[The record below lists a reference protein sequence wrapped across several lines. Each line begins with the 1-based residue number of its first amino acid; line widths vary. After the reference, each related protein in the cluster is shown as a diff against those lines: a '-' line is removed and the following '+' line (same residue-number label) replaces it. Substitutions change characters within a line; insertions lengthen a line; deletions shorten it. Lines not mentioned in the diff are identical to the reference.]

1 MELLKYVTPDSVKTF
16 AGSKLIIKS
25 VREFLSQN
33 QLNKWLLCLLGPDGC
48 GKSTLV
54 SLLLKDMNYEVLEI
68 GKQSF
73 NVQEIK
79 TFICN
84 KTIESFTNKRNK
96 AIFLDDID
104 ILVSLDKMALSK
116 LLGLQDMLS
125 QQHIKVVMTCNIND
139 ERKISDHKKD
149 IVIHKMYHPSIRDTY
164 AYLMMCFD
172 EHHVD
177 YSPGELLHIVT
188 KCKGSIRQTVM
199 SLGSTK
205 DELIQRADE
214 TGFKDMN
221 SFEMTKKILER
232 RSTPS
237 ELDCFMYSDTGVIPY
252 MMYENIPDEIDA
264 NYRLK
269 RGKHQPTL
277 LDIYEDI
284 NDTYIN
290 ASLMEEK
297 SFHLLDW
304 SMHKYADIL
313 RVKRTALTLESL
325 EKKATRVDVQYR
337 FSQALSKMSHKNI
350 LAKKVRTVSTNANV
364 SHAAILNATD
374 QNVQSRNK
382 LQPGM
387 QQELSIQNTYEKY
400 LL

>member
-16 AGSKLIIKS
+16 ASSKLVIKS
-25 VREFLSQN
+25 IREFLNQSQ
-33 QLNKWLLCLLGPDGC
+33 LSKWLLCLLGPDGC
-48 GKSTLV
+48 GKTTLV
-54 SLLLKDMNYEVLEI
+54 SLLLKDMDYEVLEI
-68 GKQSF
+68 GKHSF
-73 NVQEIK
+73 NLQEIK

-84 KTIESFTNKRNK
+84 KTIESYITKRNK
-96 AIFLDDID
+96 VIFLDDID
-104 ILVSLDKMALSK
+104 ILVTLDKMALSK
-116 LLGLQDMLS
+116 VLGLQDMLS
-125 QQHIKVVMTCNIND
+125 QQQIKVVMTCNIND
-139 ERKISDHKKD
+139 ERKITDHKKD
-149 IVIHKMYHPSIRDTY
+149 IVIHKMYHPSIRDSY

-172 EHHVD
+172 EHNVD

-205 DELIQRADE
+205 DELTQRADE

-232 RSTPS
+232 RATPS
-237 ELDCFMYSDTGVIPY
+237 ELDYFMYSDTGVIPY

-277 LDIYEDI
+277 LDLYDDI

-325 EKKATRVDVQYR
+325 EKKATHVDVPYR

-364 SHAAILNATD
+364 SHTAILNATD

-382 LQPGM
+382 LQPSM